1 MNVLALPRVPS
12 VEELAGVGVARVSV
26 GSAFAFV
33 ALGAAASAAKEFLD
47 EGTFRYLADRS
58 PGQRGRTG
66 GLHRLTPRPAA
77 ASHAGHAVT
86 PARQPRRPPSRTG
99 RKLA

>member
-12 VEELAGVGVARVSV
+12 VEELAAVGVARVSV

-47 EGTFRYLADRS
+47 EGTFRYLETAAQGS
-58 PGQRGRTG
+58 
-66 GLHRLTPRPAA
+66 AA
-77 ASHAGHAVT
+77 ARAAFT
-86 PARQPRRPPSRTG
+86 A
-99 RKLA
+99 